1 MKTNLKYIIGI
12 FFALLIS
19 SCSKEDYN
27 LGDLTAPSNIII
39 GTEIVG
45 QNVANPNGDGSGK
58 VNITLSGD
66 NTLAFKISYFN
77 VSNNAVESDLAP
89 IIGGKVTT
97 KKFTET
103 GEFVYR
109 ITVIAYGKG
118 GTSTNLTKDITVR
131 SDFSVP
137 TSIITSLTNNANKS
151 WVVDKSVAGHFG
163 VGPWVGSA
171 GPDWWAAAIDE
182 KVACCNCF
190 YTAKYTFTKLANG
203 TYTVQVISPDGVFTK
218 TGSLTAIPGIP
229 ATGAEGCYSF
239 GGSTKAMSFSP
250 AVSGI
255 VASASTQIK
264 FVVAGIDGFVGYG
277 SCQNTYEILEINDNY
292 MYLRAQ
298 GWETGNAWYLKLKP
312 AP

>member
-27 LGDLTAPSNIII
+27 LGDLTAPSNIVIE
-39 GTEIVG
+39 TEILG
-45 QNVANPNGDGSGK
+45 QSVANPNGDGSGK
-58 VNITLSGD
+58 VNITLTGD
-66 NTLAFKISYFN
+66 NTLAFKISYCN
-77 VSNNAVESDLAP
+77 VSKNILESDFAL
-89 IIGGKVTT
+89 IVGGKATT
-97 KKFTET
+97 KKFTDT
-103 GEFVYR
+103 GEFIYR
-109 ITVIAYGKG
+109 ISVIAYGKA

-137 TSIITSLTNNANKS
+137 ETIITSLTNNANKS

-171 GPDWWAAAIDE
+171 TPEWWAAAIDE

-277 SCQNTYEILEINDNY
+277 SCQNTYEILEINNNY
-292 MYLRAQ
+292 MYLRAR
-298 GWETGNAWYLKLKP
+298 GWETGNAWYLKFKP